1 MADEIVE
8 NPNESGGQRTRC
20 TIFEGRYADMGAH
33 AAYGSA
39 RRACARIERAVN
51 LRCVEATRD
60 HTVNGRSCRRQL
72 HDRHASTRFSGRSEP
87 PLFRGIRW
95 SRCSGLPL
103 LSAVAPQYTH
113 ACPSRALICAATRPR
128 RLERLS
134 RLGRAAYSI
143 LLAMGPCIAL
153 VMPTMTEQTLGAAAR
168 EARRAAIIEALR
180 RTAGNRTEA
189 AELLGINARSLFRIL
204 ASDMVLEGLVPAG
217 KSGRRRNA

>member
-1 MADEIVE
+1 
-8 NPNESGGQRTRC
+8 
-20 TIFEGRYADMGAH
+20 MGAH
-33 AAYGSA
+33 AASGSA

-51 LRCVEATRD
+51 LRCVEATRA
-60 HTVNGRSCRRQL
+60 HAASGSSWRRQL
-72 HDRHASTRFSGRSEP
+72 QDRRASTRFSGRSAP

-168 EARRAAIIEALR
+168 EARRAAIVEALR

-189 AELLGINARSLFRIL
+189 AELLGIHARSLFRIL
-204 ASDMVLEGLVPAG
+204 ARDRALKDLAPAG
-217 KSGRRRNA
+217 KSGRRGKA